1 MLGCLSMGLLV
12 YLKNEQS
19 QQLCQLMRSLELA
32 QDYVLLI
39 HQLLRG
45 AHALLLRAT
54 NIRTGCRLA
63 LLSRDFSKSL
73 IFEPDRKTNPDLDG
87 GASTVG
93 KGPAPLD
100 PQIHV
105 SCPPPSPARV
115 LLYHWVAGHG

>member
-54 NIRTGCRLA
+54 NIRTG
-63 LLSRDFSKSL
+63 
-73 IFEPDRKTNPDLDG
+73 
-87 GASTVG
+87 
-93 KGPAPLD
+93 
-100 PQIHV
+100 
-105 SCPPPSPARV
+105 
-115 LLYHWVAGHG
+115 